1 MGVIIGLDIGIAS
14 VGWAV
19 VDRESYKVIESG
31 SNLFTSAEASQNV
44 ARREFRQKKRLLRRE
59 YNRIKDFEVLWM
71 KSGYSIPT
79 GSRNDI
85 LQLRVKGLQEKL
97 SQDELFLVLRNLL
110 KHRGISYL
118 DEALDGADSGNSDY
132 EKGIVKNEQ
141 ELKEGKFPC
150 EIQLKRLNV

>member
-85 LQLRVKGLQEKL
+85 LQLRVKGLQE
-97 SQDELFLVLRNLL
+97 N
-110 KHRGISYL
+110 
-118 DEALDGADSGNSDY
+118 
-132 EKGIVKNEQ
+132 
-141 ELKEGKFPC
+141 
-150 EIQLKRLNV
+150 